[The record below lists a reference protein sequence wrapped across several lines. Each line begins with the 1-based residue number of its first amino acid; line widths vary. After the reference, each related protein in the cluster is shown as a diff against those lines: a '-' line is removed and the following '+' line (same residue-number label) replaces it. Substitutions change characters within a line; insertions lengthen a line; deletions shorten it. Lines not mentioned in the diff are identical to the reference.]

1 MTFTKSS
8 SGLRIPSNAVPL
20 FLLNVFLHI
29 LHLSLPLLE
38 SCITIFPCPIFPLD
52 GHASFRQHSWE
63 VSIFRV
69 PLAFLFFIYAIEHHG
84 CLFYKSSRTFV
95 HRIRWL
101 YPTNQSRGIYP
112 SISEAVN
119 AAHAGEEV
127 RVFPGIYEEDLTIDK
142 EIQLVC

>member
-1 MTFTKSS
+1 MTVTKSS
-8 SGLRIPSNAVPL
+8 SGLRMPSNPVPL

-101 YPTNQSRGIYP
+101 YRCR
-112 SISEAVN
+112 
-119 AAHAGEEV
+119 V
-127 RVFPGIYEEDLTIDK
+127 RPGRNK
-142 EIQLVC
+142 FKR